1 MALYDWSTTASSNA
15 TADGNINW
23 QEGQLPSTINNSARA
38 MMAAVASWLRDMAA
52 YTTVGGTGNAITL
65 TLNQTMAAL
74 GPGIVSFIATAG
86 NTGAVTLNV
95 DGLGAKPFRP
105 TSGVDFA
112 SGDLI
117 TGRAYIAV
125 YTTAS
130 SGQWICLNF
139 GPTKGYVDGAISTA
153 ITNAETAADAAYA
166 AITRTLSGT
175 AGRITGGGTLEADRT
190 FDLATTAVTPGSYTR
205 ATITVDAYGRLTAAA
220 AGASELPTQTSHS
233 GHQLTTDGSSLSWSG
248 DSSVRARGTVT
259 MSGTTPSLETGS
271 VNCASIVRT
280 GTGIY
285 ELTFTNA
292 LASTNYQGFIT
303 VLNTAGA
310 LPGSVNVRATTKIT
324 LGFYTY
330 TGAAFDPVVG
340 FSVIVFGG
348 F

>member
-1 MALYDWSTTASSNA
+1 MSVYSWSTTASSND
-15 TADGNINW
+15 TADANINW

-38 MMAAVASWLRDMAA
+38 EMAAIASWLRDMAA

-95 DGLGAKPFRP
+95 DGHGAKPFRP
-105 TSGVDFA
+105 TSGIDFA

-117 TGRAYIAV
+117 TGRAYVAV

-175 AGRITGGGTLEADRT
+175 AGRITGGGTLGADRT

-220 AGASELPTQTSHS
+220 AGASELPTQASHS

-248 DSSVRARGTVT
+248 DSTVRARGTGLNLT
-259 MSGTTPSLETGS
+259 GTPALETGS
-271 VNCASIVRT
+271 ANVSGVSVPSSGVVRF
-280 GTGIY
+280 
-285 ELTFTNA
+285 TFSSA
-292 LASTNYQGFIT
+292 MASTNYQASCEVVDVAGGTYYRTCGARNTGYVEFIFRAST
-303 VLNTAGA
+303 GTLTTP
-310 LPGSVNVRATTKIT
+310 PGVS
-324 LGFYTY
+324 F
-330 TGAAFDPVVG
+330 
-340 FSVIVFGG
+340 IVYGG

>member
-1 MALYDWSTTASSNA
+1 MSIYEWSTTASSNA
-15 TADGNINW
+15 TADANINW

-38 MMAAVASWLRDMAA
+38 EMAAIASWLRDMAA

-117 TGRAYIAV
+117 TGRAYVAV

-175 AGRITGGGTLEADRT
+175 AGRITGGGTLEADRA
-190 FDLATTAVTPGSYTR
+190 FDLAATAVTPGSYTR

-220 AGASELPTQTSHS
+220 EGASELPSQTGNGSKV
-233 GHQLTTDGSSLSWSG
+233 LTTDGSSLAWSTAAVVARATLNSLTG
-248 DSSVRARGTVT
+248 TPAVGTGAVNTASCSVPFTGAVR
-259 MSGTTPSLETGS
+259 MNFTTPLASANYQVTCN
-271 VNCASIVRT
+271 VNSTSNGVIQYAVT
-280 GTGIY
+280 KNTDY
-285 ELTFTNA
+285 LALTFANP
-292 LASTNYQGFIT
+292 SG
-303 VLNTAGA
+303 GA
-310 LPGSVNVRATTKIT
+310 VTPTSI
-324 LGFYTY
+324 
-330 TGAAFDPVVG
+330 DVV
-340 FSVIVFGG
+340 VFGG

>member
-1 MALYDWSTTASSNA
+1 MSVYSWSTTASSND
-15 TADGNINW
+15 TADANINW

-38 MMAAVASWLRDMAA
+38 EMAAIASWLRDMAA

-166 AITRTLSGT
+166 AISRTLSGT
-175 AGRITGGGTLEADRT
+175 AGRITGGGTLEADRA

-220 AGASELPTQTSHS
+220 AGASELPTQTSN
-233 GHQLTTDGSSLSWSG
+233 GGKVLTTDGSSLAWSG
-248 DSSVRARGTVT
+248 NAIYARGTF
-259 MSGTTPSLETGS
+259 
-271 VNCASIVRT
+271 T
-280 GTGIY
+280 GTATPTVTGA
-285 ELTFTNA
+285 NNV
-292 LASTNYQGFIT
+292 AS
-303 VLNTAGA
+303 V
-310 LPGSVNVRATTKIT
+310 TKIT
-324 LGFYTY
+324 TGTY
-330 TGAAFDPVVG
+330 DVTLTNACANANYQVSGQGYNTTYPGGLG
-340 FSVIVFGG
+340 FSVTSKTTTKFRILSQVATIGLVDGDTYDFILVGG